1 MIHILKITLI
11 MFLLASTSHAK
22 VDKSMI
28 NTVNQQ
34 KVLLQQILK
43 EYSFLGM
50 GNNFKDSQGKL
61 KTHLNDYTK
70 SFATLEGT
78 FKDSKSK
85 KALKKAKTI
94 WTTIEKDFH
103 STPSKDKVLALQKKS
118 DNILQEMSVLMNVLL
133 SKDKESKHDI
143 ISIAGYQGVIIERM
157 AALYMIKTWGIS
169 DPKFNFKMKESIT
182 FFNNSLHKML
192 NSPQTTKS
200 NKKKIKTVM
209 RSFKFFEIMN
219 RSKSKFIPTLI
230 YKKTTQIHQE
240 IEKITQA
247 YIHEGK

>member
-1 MIHILKITLI
+1 MIHILKTILI
-11 MFLLASTSHAK
+11 MLLLASTLNAK

-28 NTVNQQ
+28 NAVNQQ

-50 GNNFKDSQGKL
+50 RNNFKDSKGKL
-61 KTHLNDYTK
+61 EKYLTAYSK
-70 SFATLEGT
+70 SFTSLQNT
-78 FKDSKSK
+78 FKDSKSQE
-85 KALKKAKTI
+85 ALKNTQII
-94 WTTIEKDFH
+94 WNTIEKDFQ
-103 STPSKDKVLALQKKS
+103 SNPSKDKTLALQKETDK
-118 DNILQEMSVLMNVLL
+118 ILQEMSILMKVLL

-143 ISIAGYQGVIIERM
+143 VSIAGYQGVIIERM
-157 AALYMIKTWGIS
+157 AALYMMKTWGIS

-182 FFNNSLHKML
+182 FFNNSLYKML

-200 NKKKIKTVM
+200 NKKKIKAVM

-240 IEKITQA
+240 IKKITQA
-247 YIHEGK
+247 YINEGK

>member
-1 MIHILKITLI
+1 MIHILKTILITI
-11 MFLLASTSHAK
+11 VLASTVNAK

-28 NTVNQQ
+28 NAVNQQ

-50 GNNFKDSQGKL
+50 GNNFKDSKGKL
-61 KTHLNDYTK
+61 KRYLTAYTK
-70 SFATLEGT
+70 SFTSLKGT
-78 FKDSKSK
+78 FEDSKSK
-85 KALKKAKTI
+85 EALENAQMI
-94 WTTIEKDFH
+94 WNTIEKDFH
-103 STPSKDKVLALQKKS
+103 NKPAKDKTLVLQKETDK
-118 DNILQEMSVLMNVLL
+118 ILQEMSILMNVLL

-143 ISIAGYQGVIIERM
+143 VSIAGYQGVIIERM
-157 AALYMIKTWGIS
+157 AALYMMKTWGIS

-192 NSPQTTKS
+192 NSSQTTKS
-200 NKKKIKTVM
+200 NKKKIKAVM
-209 RSFKFFEIMN
+209 RSFKFFEMMN

-240 IEKITQA
+240 IEKITQT
-247 YIHEGK
+247 YINEGK